1 MTWAE
6 FKDSPWGNSHS
17 SYGKGDL
24 AMSPAPEYA
33 TSEVVLSSL
42 YRVIG
47 LPGASERVVP
57 GQGTKL
63 QALIRKTRGKAS
75 AEVVGALDADAF
87 DTLLN
92 SVLESPKRSNQSAK
106 RFLQVMPLVP
116 QVALFPGDRTSV
128 GEGKGG
134 VG

>member
-1 MTWAE
+1 MSLSDFRDA
-6 FKDSPWGNSHS
+6 PWGKSHDA
-17 SYGKGDL
+17 YGKGAL

-47 LPGASERVVP
+47 LPGSSERSVP
-57 GQGTKL
+57 PQGTKL
-63 QALIRKTRGKAS
+63 QGLIRKAREKAS
-75 AEVVGALDADAF
+75 APIIGTLGADAF

-106 RFLQVMPLVP
+106 R
-116 QVALFPGDRTSV
+116 
-128 GEGKGG
+128 
-134 VG
+134 